1 MANEIAPEII
11 ERFMALAG
19 PDVADGLERNGLEG
33 ATQGVLPLW
42 PDCRQIVGPAQTLK
56 LVPPGEGPESA
67 AYDTLRAAV
76 AGGKGCVLV
85 IDNGNRPDVNSFG
98 GIVGTT
104 SKHYGLAGCVSD
116 GAMRDI
122 NEYKALDFPCYAAG
136 PALTSIRTR
145 SSSVGYGLEVSLAGV
160 PVRPGDLVFGDE
172 NGVLIVPREHIE
184 TVLETAE
191 LVKRTEE
198 RIIAAVRAGQDPV
211 EAHEAV
217 RYDQMLSDRGRT

>member
-1 MANEIAPEII
+1 MAIEIAPDTI

-33 ATQGVLPLW
+33 ETQGILSLW
-42 PDCRQIVGPAQTLK
+42 PDCPKIVGPAQTLK
-56 LVPPGEGPESA
+56 LVPPSEGAKSA
-67 AYDTLRAAV
+67 AYDTLRAVV
-76 AGGKGCVLV
+76 AGGAGCVLV
-85 IDNGNRPDVNSFG
+85 IDNGNRPTVNSFG

-122 NEYKALDFPCYAAG
+122 NEYKALNFPCYAAG

-145 SSSVGYGLEVSLAGV
+145 SSSVGYGLEISLAGV
-160 PVRPGDLVFGDE
+160 RVRPGDLVFGDE
-172 NGVLIVPREHIE
+172 NGVLIIPQEKIDI
-184 TVLETAE
+184 VLETAE

-198 RIIAAVRAGQDPV
+198 QIIAAIRSGQDPV
-211 EAHEAV
+211 EAHEEV
-217 RYDQMLSDRGRT
+217 CYDQMLSEK

>member
-1 MANEIAPEII
+1 MAKNFAPEII

-33 ATQGVLPLW
+33 ATRGVLPLW
-42 PDCRQIVGPAQTLK
+42 PDCRKIVGPAQTLK
-56 LVPPGEGPESA
+56 LVPPGKGPESA
-67 AYDTLRAAV
+67 AYDTLRAVV
-76 AGGKGCVLV
+76 AGGEGCVLV
-85 IDNGNRPDVNSFG
+85 IDNGNRPAVNSFG

-145 SSSVGYGLEVSLAGV
+145 SSSIGYGIEVSLADV

-172 NGVLIVPREHIE
+172 NGVLIVPRDHID

-198 RIIAAVRAGQDPV
+198 RIIAAVRSGQDPV
-211 EAHEAV
+211 EAHEEV
-217 RYDQMLSDRGRT
+217 RYDQMLKN

>member
-1 MANEIAPEII
+1 MANPITSEII

-33 ATQGVLPLW
+33 ATEGVLPLW
-42 PDCRQIVGPAQTLK
+42 PDCGKIVGPAQTLK

-67 AYDTLRAAV
+67 AYDTLRAVV
-76 AGGKGCVLV
+76 AGGEGCVLV
-85 IDNGNRPDVNSFG
+85 IDNSNRPAVNSFG

-122 NEYKALDFPCYAAG
+122 NEYKALDFPCYATG

-145 SSSVGYGLEVSLAGV
+145 SSSVGYGIEITFAGFT
-160 PVRPGDLVFGDE
+160 VRPGDLVFGDE
-172 NGVLIVPREHIE
+172 NGVLIVPQVHVE

-198 RIIAAVRAGQDPV
+198 QIIAAIRSGQEPV
-211 EAHEAV
+211 EAHEDV
-217 RYDQMLSDRGRT
+217 RYDQMLNEK

>member
-1 MANEIAPEII
+1 MANEIAPGII

-42 PDCRQIVGPAQTLK
+42 PDCRKIVGPAQTLK
-56 LVPPGEGPESA
+56 LVPLGEGPESA
-67 AYDTLRAAV
+67 AYDTLRAVV
-76 AGGKGCVLV
+76 AGGEGCVLV
-85 IDNGNRPDVNSFG
+85 IDNGRRPTVNSFG

-122 NEYKALDFPCYAAG
+122 NEYKSLDFPCFAAG

-145 SSSVGYGLEVSLAGV
+145 SSSVGFGLDITLAGV

-172 NGVLIVPREHIE
+172 NGVLIVPRQQIE
-184 TVLETAE
+184 TVLKTAE

-198 RIIAAVRAGQDPV
+198 RIIAAVRAGQNPV
-211 EAHEAV
+211 EAHEEV
-217 RYDQMLSDRGRT
+217 RYDQMLGEK

>member
-1 MANEIAPEII
+1 MVDGISRETIQ
-11 ERFMALAG
+11 RFMTLAG

-42 PDCRQIVGPAQTLK
+42 PDCRKIVGPAQTLK

-67 AYDTLRAAV
+67 AYDTLRAVV
-76 AGGKGCVLV
+76 AGGEGCVLV
-85 IDNGNRPDVNSFG
+85 IDNDNRPTVNSFG

-136 PALTSIRTR
+136 PALQSIRTR
-145 SSSVGYGLEVSLAGV
+145 SSSAGYGIEITFAGIA
-160 PVRPGDLVFGDE
+160 VRPGDLVFADE
-172 NGVLIVPREHIE
+172 NGVLIVPRDHVE
-184 TVLETAE
+184 TVVETAE

-198 RIIAAVRAGQDPV
+198 RIIAAVRSGQDPV

-217 RYDQMLSDRGRT
+217 RYDQMLAES